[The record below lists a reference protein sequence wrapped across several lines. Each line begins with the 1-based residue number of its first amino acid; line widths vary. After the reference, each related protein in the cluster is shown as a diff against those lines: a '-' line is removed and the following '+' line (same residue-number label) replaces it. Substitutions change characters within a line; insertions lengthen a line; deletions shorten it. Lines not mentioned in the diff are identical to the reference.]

1 MSKVIYEEKK
11 VELSREYPFGEH
23 NVIDLG
29 KGKSKKVTVLTLTE
43 LNGHDNVQ
51 MAKQIEA
58 GKLAGYLQI
67 AMSAGIE
74 YDDALM
80 LADKDST
87 KLAEAIAD
95 F

>member
-1 MSKVIYEEKK
+1 MSKVVYESKK

-23 NVIDLG
+23 NIVETG
-29 KGKSKKVTVLTLTE
+29 KEKKKVTVLTLVE

-51 MAKQIEA
+51 MSKQIEA

-74 YDDALM
+74 YDEALM
-80 LADKDST
+80 LADKDSS
-87 KLAEAIAD
+87 KLAEGLEA